1 MLRYVKFTEQVKLN
15 ENLAGAKKIVKD
27 TYILNKAVKEVSKNK
42 IKTDQT
48 GIFLLNSDDVA
59 VKFDNVP
66 GQIQDEAKHK
76 FREIKLTEDDNR
88 NIDRNPQLA
97 KIRELLKDKLGY
109 AQLFTY
115 LYIKEMVPME
125 ELTAILAGL
134 NQYNDL
140 LSKLRR
146 PIANY
151 IDVNIPNNAE
161 NLVDDLEELKRYRKL
176 KKFIDEFTSDLK
188 RDYQVCPPF
197 FKDQLVNIAAA
208 FDEIG
213 KDDSTGKINTEVQR
227 YTQKRFF
234 DKIRRYKTVR
244 ELCAAAELFLKSE
257 ANAGIR
263 KFYQSIEN
271 CNKKFGKNGVEVLYD
286 EGGLMIMEVKS
297 FASCKELFSNTSWC
311 IASSLHQWDGYVGGE
326 NQFNKQYSI
335 LNFNLSPSDN
345 NSIIGI
351 TIEPK
356 QKVRACHAKND
367 AGLMG
372 SGSSN
377 FRTIFN
383 KFEKDLG
390 LEKDFI
396 WDGLKP
402 MTDAEISEKKRRI
415 VANREL
421 IKPKI
426 SLAAIRKFIVEDG
439 GDVNA
444 SSGQALHNAVEEDDI
459 EKIKFLLDQGASA
472 NLRSR
477 QDATVNKVKS
487 FDVLKL
493 LIKKGAELTPQ
504 VFKPLINDPIAV
516 KFCLDNGLSPNFEDN
531 MPMRLAIK
539 SGQLDVIK
547 LLEEY
552 NVSSDNRRQMNTKH
566 AAEHE
571 QWEIFDYFISKGGS
585 YTEGIDKVMSWI
597 GHSLKFSS
605 LENKVK
611 GLFRLQ
617 KYVDDGKASFNE
629 EGYSVE
635 GRGSKSSLKDVIT
648 KYGSVANYMI
658 QTTPALKDTYEK
670 MKKNKSI

>member
-1 MLRYVKFTEQVKLN
+1 MLRYVKFIEEIKLN

-27 TYILNKAVKEVSKNK
+27 TYILNKAVREVSKNK

-48 GIFLLNSDDVA
+48 GIFLLDPDDVA
-59 VKFDNVP
+59 IKFDNVP
-66 GQIQDEAKHK
+66 GAIQDEAKHK
-76 FREIKLTEDDNR
+76 FREIKLTEEDTR
-88 NIDRNPQLA
+88 NIERNPQLA

-115 LYIKEMVPME
+115 LYIKEMVPMD
-125 ELTAILAGL
+125 ELKSILDGL

-151 IDVNIPNNAE
+151 IDPNIPNNAE

-197 FKDQLVNIAAA
+197 FKDQLVDIAAA

-213 KDDSTGKINTEVQR
+213 KDESTGKINLEVQR
-227 YTQKRFF
+227 FTQKRFF

-271 CNKKFGKNGVEVLYD
+271 CNKKFGKNGVDVLYD

-311 IASSLHQWDGYVGGE
+311 IASSLHQWDAYVGGE

-367 AGLMG
+367 AGL
-372 SGSSN
+372 SGT
-377 FRTIFN
+377 FHTIFN

-390 LEKDFI
+390 LKKGFI
-396 WDGLKP
+396 WEGLLP

-415 VANREL
+415 IANREL
-421 IKPKI
+421 IKKGL
-426 SLAAIRKFIVEDG
+426 SLEQLKKFIVDDG

-444 SSGQALHNAVEEDDI
+444 SSGQALDNAVEEDNID
-459 EKIKFLLDQGASA
+459 KIVFLLDQGASA

-477 QDATVNKVKS
+477 QEATVNKVKS

-493 LIKKGAELTPQ
+493 LIRKGAELTPQ
-504 VFKPLINDPIAV
+504 VFKPLINNPVAV
-516 KFCLDNGLSPNFEDN
+516 KFCLDNGLSPNFEEN

-539 SGQLDVIK
+539 NGKLEVIK

-552 NVSSDNRRQMNTKH
+552 NVSSDNKRQMNTKH
-566 AAEHE
+566 AAEHL
-571 QWEIFDYFISKGGS
+571 QWDILDYFISKGGT
-585 YTEGIDKVMSWI
+585 YTEGFDKVMSWI
-597 GHSLKFSS
+597 GHTLKITSA
-605 LENKVK
+605 EEKVDA
-611 GLFRLQ
+611 LFRLQ
-617 KYVDDGKASFNE
+617 KYIDNGKVTCNE
-629 EGYSVE
+629 TGYSID
-635 GRGSKSSLKDVIT
+635 GRGTKSTLKEVVS
-648 KYGSVANYMI
+648 KYGNIANYVI
-658 QTTPALKDTYEK
+658 QTNPNLKTTYEK
-670 MKKNKSI
+670 MKKDGKI